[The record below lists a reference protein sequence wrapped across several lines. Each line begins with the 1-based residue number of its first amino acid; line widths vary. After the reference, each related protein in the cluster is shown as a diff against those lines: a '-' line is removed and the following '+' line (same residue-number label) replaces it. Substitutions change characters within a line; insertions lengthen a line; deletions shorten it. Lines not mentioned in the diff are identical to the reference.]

1 MWETKLFK
9 TQKALDAFV
18 TKNKN
23 KYQIVTIFINNG
35 FGLEIKKNRIINI
48 N

>member
-1 MWETKLFK
+1 MWEIKTFK
-9 TQKALDAFV
+9 TKQALDAFV

-35 FGLEIKKNRIINI
+35 FGLEIKKNRIIDI